1 MSAIPQQ
8 LKAADAV
15 ARQLSLNGTLP
26 VADLPRLAAAL
37 SARTGALSVT
47 LAFEPHALSRG
58 RVRGTLAGELMLTC
72 QRSLEPFAWTL
83 DTTFDWVLVRDEAE
97 EERLLQDGD
106 PVLLEGD
113 LFKLRD
119 AIEDEALLALPL
131 VPLSPVS
138 EAASLP
144 SEARKRGS
152 KTKPGSM
159 GDNVQLDDSRP
170 NPFAALKGKLQAA
183 GPEKPRKR

>member
-15 ARQLSLNGTLP
+15 ARQLSLSGTLP
-26 VADLPRLAAAL
+26 VAELPRLSAAL
-37 SARTGALSVT
+37 AARTGALTVT

-58 RVRGTLAGELMLTC
+58 RVRGNLAGELMLTC
-72 QRSLEPFAWTL
+72 QRSLEPFAWSLATS
-83 DTTFDWVLVRDEAE
+83 FDWLLVRDEAE
-97 EERLLQDGD
+97 EERLLQEAD

-113 LFKLRD
+113 MLKLRD

-138 EAASLP
+138 EAASSP
-144 SEARKRGS
+144 SKSKKPGG
-152 KTKPGSM
+152 KTKPGAM
-159 GDNVQLDDSRP
+159 GDNIQLDDSRP
-170 NPFAALKGKLQAA
+170 NPFAALKGKLQAN
-183 GPEKPRKR
+183 GPAKPRKR